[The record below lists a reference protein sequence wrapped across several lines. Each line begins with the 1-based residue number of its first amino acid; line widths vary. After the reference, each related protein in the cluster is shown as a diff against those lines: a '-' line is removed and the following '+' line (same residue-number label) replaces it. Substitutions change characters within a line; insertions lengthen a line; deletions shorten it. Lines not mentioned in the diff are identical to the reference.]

1 MSNHHLRLTICH
13 RYIISF
19 TFLLFNNTLKDQTFL
34 IHLIRDCR
42 NRSPVPPSNIYTLVE
57 QCIKDGLVLLIAQVR
72 DAVSLCEPSL
82 HLSTTGALIP
92 LHSNITTSH
101 WLHQLNSC
109 AYQPFMPCFVSIWA
123 LPSPATPQI
132 TKKVPKY
139 CFLFWKSGDSRM
151 KHADEGGGGL

>member
-1 MSNHHLRLTICH
+1 MAATTAPNLSTSTLYRLCFLYNSNKTAILKKHTIFLQLIMSNHHLRLTICH
-13 RYIISF
+13 RYMISF

-82 HLSTTGALIP
+82 HLSTGALIP
-92 LHSNITTSH
+92 IHSNMTTSH
-101 WLHQLNSC
+101 
-109 AYQPFMPCFVSIWA
+109 
-123 LPSPATPQI
+123 
-132 TKKVPKY
+132 
-139 CFLFWKSGDSRM
+139 
-151 KHADEGGGGL
+151 